1 MDWAG
6 LTFPMGVAEPEK
18 IDVITDPG
26 DGRASW
32 SKHEPRNE
40 SDRFNKEQYNPELVS
55 GMPVTVQ
62 IVGGRYGEE
71 KCVSVAKA
79 LEDALRAHER

>member
-6 LTFPMGVAEPEK
+6 LVFPMGGAEPDK
-18 IDVITDPG
+18 IDLSAEPG

-40 SDRFNKEQYNPELVS
+40 SDRFNHAHYDPDLVR
-55 GMPVTVQ
+55 GKPVTVQ
-62 IVGGRYGEE
+62 LVCGKYGEE

-79 LEDALRAHER
+79 LEDAMRLYGK